1 MQVPSLRGVVQRGTK
16 RWSRKRESLPLQ
28 RPVLPLIHS
37 LLGLSWPGHLGA
49 QIFGR
54 DLHNRSYSVMFN
66 ATPFDNHNSLR
77 LSKVKGF
84 AQGVQL
90 LKSKARLLFI
100 VSHHPLVPWVRWSM
114 PLVAEKPQT
123 RDRGV
128 YQGQEVQR
136 LASSVNQGSH
146 RPGRC
151 ALTIRLGFC
160 LQSNGRDWVPKKV
173 ADGQCNQFYIHMAGV
188 FDLVLFF
195 IVEKFKH
202 IQNWREYY
210 NKLLQWWSTHGQSCL
225 FILPPMHYSKVNPRQ
240 HIIFSGN
247 M

>member
-1 MQVPSLRGVVQRGTK
+1 MIDIELNPRILWCQGH
-16 RWSRKRESLPLQ
+16 
-28 RPVLPLIHS
+28 VLPTSLSWEHKEAQCRFLLSGVWFNVGQRDDPENVSHSLYRDQSSPIHS
-37 LLGLSWPGHLGA
+37 LLGLSWPQHLGA
-49 QIFGR
+49 QILGR
-54 DLHNRSYSVMFN
+54 DIHNRSYSIMFN

-90 LKSKARLLFI
+90 LKSKARLFI
-100 VSHHPLVPWVRWSM
+100 VSHHPLVPWVRWPM
-114 PLVAEKPQT
+114 PQAAEKPQT

-173 ADGQCNQFYIHMAGV
+173 ADGQCNQFHIHHSRGV
-188 FDLVLFF
+188 WFGF
-195 IVEKFKH
+195 IFYCGK
-202 IQNWREYY
+202 I
-210 NKLLQWWSTHGQSCL
+210 
-225 FILPPMHYSKVNPRQ
+225 
-240 HIIFSGN
+240 
-247 M
+247 